1 MGILS
6 LSGLSG
12 SGPNLKLDVPMNG
25 SFSGLSGG
33 GQSLRRSSNSSP
45 LGVCDS
51 VLGVPGGLISLPVSG
66 GFQGFSSSS
75 FNPIAFIPGVISGIL
90 KVFQGD
96 VLLSGVPLSI
106 GCFGG
111 SGVLCVS
118 QLLALINFG
127 VLIGCCKSSSFGIIV
142 NCDINAANSPEVG
155 ALLNPS
161 VCWINVPIKIAAP
174 CSVNVGGALYTNIV
188 KSSFI
193 ISIIP
198 PVSSFSSLRLAK
210 TCLNNATVLLV

>member
-51 VLGVPGGLISLPVSG
+51 VLGVPGGLINFSVSG

-75 FNPIAFIPGVISGIL
+75 FNPIAFIPGVVSGIL

-96 VLLSGVPLSI
+96 VPLSGIPLSI
-106 GCFGG
+106 GYLGG
-111 SGVLCVS
+111 LGVLCVDQS
-118 QLLALINFG
+118 FAFINFG
-127 VLIGCCKSSSFGIIV
+127 VPIDCLRSSSFGIIV
-142 NCDINAANSPEVG
+142 NWEINAANSPDVG
-155 ALLNPS
+155 ALSNPS
-161 VCWINVPIKIAAP
+161 VC
-174 CSVNVGGALYTNIV
+174 
-188 KSSFI
+188 
-193 ISIIP
+193 
-198 PVSSFSSLRLAK
+198 
-210 TCLNNATVLLV
+210 